1 MPGIKNQPERGVET
15 MRKTAVELESLLRD
29 ISYWI
34 KKKGRDALSSV
45 KITLPQ
51 FQVLQLV
58 YFGEAINVKD
68 LTHLTGLAASTVS
81 EMVDRLVELTYVTK
95 TQNMLDKR
103 QVVLKCTKQGASII
117 RKVIRQRIQSV
128 QEVTKRMNPGSAD
141 YLVAVLTEFVESCK

>member
-1 MPGIKNQPERGVET
+1 MET
-15 MRKTAVELESLLRD
+15 MRETTTELESLLRN

-45 KITLPQ
+45 RITLPQ

-58 YFGEAINVKD
+58 YFGEAVNVKD

-95 TQNMLDKR
+95 TQNLVDRR
-103 QVVLKCTKQGASII
+103 QVVLKCTRQGSSII
-117 RKVIRQRIQSV
+117 RKVIRQRVRSV
-128 QEVTKRMNPGSAD
+128 QEVTKSMKPGSAD
-141 YLVAVLTEFVESCK
+141 YLVAVLTEFVGLCK

>member
-1 MPGIKNQPERGVET
+1 MKE
-15 MRKTAVELESLLRD
+15 TAVELESLLRD

-45 KITLPQ
+45 RITLPQ

-58 YFGEAINVKD
+58 YFGEAVNVKD

-95 TQNMLDKR
+95 TQNILDKR
-103 QVVLKCTKQGASII
+103 QVILKCTKQGASII
-117 RKVIRQRIQSV
+117 RKVIRQRIISV
-128 QEVTKRMNPGSAD
+128 QEVTGGMKPESAD
-141 YLVAVLTEFVESCK
+141 HLVAMLTEFVELCD

>member
-1 MPGIKNQPERGVET
+1 MRET
-15 MRKTAVELESLLRD
+15 TAELESLLRD

-45 KITLPQ
+45 RITLPQ

-95 TQNMLDKR
+95 TQNLVDKR

-117 RKVIRQRIQSV
+117 RKVIRQRVRSV
-128 QEVTKRMNPGSAD
+128 QEVTKSMRPGAAD
-141 YLVAVLTEFVESCK
+141 YLVAVLTEFVGLCK

>member
-1 MPGIKNQPERGVET
+1 MET
-15 MRKTAVELESLLRD
+15 MRKTATELESLLRD

-45 KITLPQ
+45 RITLPQ

-95 TQNMLDKR
+95 TQNVLDKR

-117 RKVIRQRIQSV
+117 RKVIRKRIRSV
-128 QEVTKRMNPGSAD
+128 QEVTKSMNPGSAD
-141 YLVAVLTEFVESCK
+141 YLVAVLTEFVELCK

>member
-1 MPGIKNQPERGVET
+1 MRET
-15 MRKTAVELESLLRD
+15 ATELESLLRD

-45 KITLPQ
+45 RITLPQ

-58 YFGEAINVKD
+58 YFGEAINVKS

-95 TQNMLDKR
+95 TQNELDKR

-117 RKVIRQRIQSV
+117 RKVIRQRVLSV
-128 QEVTKRMNPGSAD
+128 REITKSMNPESAD
-141 YLVAVLTEFVESCK
+141 YLVTVLTEFVELCR